1 MNFYA
6 IMACV
11 VAAFGGYMVGEHNQR
26 GRKVGTPVG
35 STNTTPL
42 PQFINGAPVGVPG
55 YSRTKA
61 PNRVDQVYA
70 ASFAGPDSVTAGAP
84 KYTPAWGP
92 TENMPASNNESF

>member
-6 IMACV
+6 IMAAI
-11 VAAFGGYMVGEHNQR
+11 VAAFGGYVIGEHKTR
-26 GRKVGTPVG
+26 SRKVGTPVG
-35 STNTTPL
+35 STNTTRL
-42 PQFINGAPVGVPG
+42 PEFINGAPVGVPG

-61 PNRVDQVYA
+61 ANRPDQVYA
-70 ASFAGPDSVTAGAP
+70 ASFAGPDSVTAGAH